1 LVFTVAWWDST
12 ERFVNTNIF
21 LFIAKS
27 VNFTPYTSASQ
38 RKTHAVIAIGESLP
52 DSYYDGIH
60 TETGFD
66 SSKVPVEDNEGVFLF
81 EKAKES
87 ETEVTF
93 STRNSIEV
101 ITSVEC
107 KKALESIFAYLIEKI
122 DGRN

>member
-52 DSYYDGIH
+52 DSYYEGIH

-66 SSKVPVEDNEGVFLF
+66 SSKVPVEDNEGLF
-81 EKAKES
+81 YLKKQ
-87 ETEVTF
+87 
-93 STRNSIEV
+93 RNPKQRSLFP
-101 ITSVEC
+101 
-107 KKALESIFAYLIEKI
+107 LEILLKL
-122 DGRN
+122 

>member
-1 LVFTVAWWDST
+1 LVFAVAWWDST

-27 VNFTPYTSASQ
+27 VNFTPYTSASR

-52 DSYYDGIH
+52 DSYIDGIH

-81 EKAKES
+81 EKAKE
-87 ETEVTF
+87 F
-93 STRNSIEV
+93 
-101 ITSVEC
+101 
-107 KKALESIFAYLIEKI
+107 Y
-122 DGRN
+122 